1 MGSGCWGVV
10 VMAMRLFGELR
21 SEPVPVEGSQ
31 PGIEDQAGTDG
42 GRHQAGQR
50 AYRMVPMAD
59 SRRVMQGVGFSLC

>member
-10 VMAMRLFGELR
+10 VMAMELFGELR
-21 SEPVPVEGSQ
+21 SEPVSVEGSQ

-50 AYRMVPMAD
+50 AYRMGPMAD
-59 SRRVMQGVGFSLC
+59 SRRVMQGVEFGLC

>member
-10 VMAMRLFGELR
+10 VMAMGLFGELR
-21 SEPVPVEGSQ
+21 SEPVSMEGSE

-50 AYRMVPMAD
+50 AHRMLPVAD
-59 SRRVMQGVGFSLC
+59 SRRGMQGVGFGLC